1 MPAQIL
7 LFLTLILLK
16 HFIVDWVIQTD
27 EMANEKG
34 NKPTLLFLHGL
45 EHAIGTLIIVLFF
58 ISPVKALMLVTMEM
72 LIHCAIDFIKSRI
85 MSSTKWKFPQKDFL
99 ISMGFDQF
107 LHQVTYIA
115 LAYYI
120 FIQR

>member
-1 MPAQIL
+1 MPTQIL

-45 EHAIGTLIIVLFF
+45 EHAIGSFIIALFF

-72 LIHCAIDFIKSRI
+72 LIHCSIDFIKSKI
-85 MSSTKWKFPQKDFL
+85 IGKTNWKFPKKNFL

-107 LHQVTYIA
+107 LHQLTYIA
-115 LAYYI
+115 LAYYV
-120 FIQR
+120 FMK

>member
-1 MPAQIL
+1 MPIDIL
-7 LFLTLILLK
+7 TFLTLILLK

-45 EHAIGTLIIVLFF
+45 EHAIGTLIIALFY
-58 ISPVKALMLVTMEM
+58 ISPVKAVMLVTMEL
-72 LIHCAIDFIKSRI
+72 LIHCSIDFIKSRI
-85 MSSTKWKFPQKDFL
+85 MGFTKWKFPQKNFL

-107 LHQVTYIA
+107 LHQLTYIGF
-115 LAYYI
+115 AYYV
-120 FIQR
+120 FVM